1 MLTGTVFVFVIISL
15 VGCKKTTTNNTVV
28 QDSIYYSTWAALSM
42 QFDASDSVYYQD
54 FSNSRLT
61 ASVVSTGAVLG
72 FFGAPNGSG
81 DTTALNASELNV
93 YYGIEQQISVG
104 TLDIS
109 AVQDLSYS
117 NGGFLY
123 RYVIIPG
130 NVLANSSLK
139 GMTKEQLQHA
149 KFSDVQK
156 ALTAA
161 STSIGSRLS
170 NN

>member
-1 MLTGTVFVFVIISL
+1 MVS
-15 VGCKKTTTNNTVV
+15 CKKTTTNNTVV
-28 QDSIYYSTWAALSM
+28 QDSIYYSSWTALAM
-42 QFDASDSVYYQD
+42 QFDATDSVYYQD
-54 FSNSRLT
+54 FTNSKLT
-61 ASVVSTGAVLG
+61 ASVVSSGAVLG
-72 FFGAPNGSG
+72 YFGAPDGSG

-104 TLDIS
+104 TLDLS
-109 AVQDLSYS
+109 AIDDLSYT

-139 GMTKEQLQHA
+139 GMTKQQLQHA

-161 STSIGSRLS
+161 STTTGNRLS